1 LRRSK
6 GKSSA
11 RQTEAIFGALAH
23 PSRREILMVLNFRGG
38 KMTAGEIA
46 ERFSCRWPTTT
57 RHLGVLL
64 QANLVRLE
72 KRGRQRIYQLNA
84 ELLQHSVGTWLSWFA
99 QKPEKSSVKRNA
111 RAGLCV

>member
-1 LRRSK
+1 
-6 GKSSA
+6 
-11 RQTEAIFGALAH
+11 
-23 PSRREILMVLNFRGG
+23 
-38 KMTAGEIA
+38 MTAGEIA

-84 ELLQHSVGTWLSWFA
+84 ELLQHSVGEWLGWFA
-99 QKPEKSSVKRNA
+99 QKPAKSSVKRNA
-111 RAGLCV
+111 RTVLSV

>member
-1 LRRSK
+1 
-6 GKSSA
+6 
-11 RQTEAIFGALAH
+11 
-23 PSRREILMVLNFRGG
+23 VLNFRGG

-84 ELLQHSVGTWLSWFA
+84 KLLRESVGEWLDWFA
-99 QKPEKSSVKRNA
+99 GESQKSKRKA
-111 RAGLCV
+111 TVAI